1 MDATMRSVLAPNKN
15 IRIIKWKVKPGQ
27 QVSQGA
33 ILCIYETDGAKS
45 LKIKSS
51 DVGTVHEIM
60 GQEGDRKPPG

>member
-1 MDATMRSVLAPNKN
+1 MKSVCAPNKN
-15 IRIIKWKVKPGQ
+15 IRITKWRVKPGQ

-33 ILCIYETDGAKS
+33 ILCIYETDDAKG